1 MINTYN
7 LKKKNLSEV
16 DETPDN
22 LNIKLLILNRNTL

>member
-7 LKKKNLSEV
+7 KKKNLSEV